1 MAFPVGPVLAAVGL
15 GAAGWWY
22 WTHWRTLLHAA
33 KSYALLLTVTD
44 KSGGGLEK
52 VTSELA
58 YMLGMLDGKNPLG
71 PAITLLGAP
80 APRDQGQVQ
89 QLLAGNPAVFMVAVQ
104 ANRDVKAGLLLEA
117 LGSKVHLDQVQE
129 LPVAP
134 AVTVEGGAFVWSV
147 VDPSKKRVRED
158 IESVTRKVGQYL
170 GFTDYGTPKVAIVSE
185 GNGRWT
191 GLFRGSNKPLTEAQ
205 VKNAFAQA
213 QLLLVDYGK
222 RPYSDDLLGGDKAA
236 PRVSGWGGWSSQ
248 ARG

>member
-22 WTHWRTLLHAA
+22 WTHWRTLLHAT

-134 AVTVEGGAFVWSV
+134 SV
-147 VDPSKKRVRED
+147 PSAGSDGVIYYWQVSDPSTKRVAED
-158 IESVTRKVGQYL
+158 IESATRKVGQFL
-170 GFTDYGTPKVAIVSE
+170 GFSKYGVGASKLTSL
-185 GNGRWT
+185 GGGRWS
-191 GLFRGSNKPLTEAQ
+191 GNFAEPNKAITEAQ
-205 VKNAFAQA
+205 VRNAFAQA
-213 QLLLVDYGK
+213 QLQLLDWG
-222 RPYSDDLLGGDKAA
+222 RQDAPITA
-236 PRVSGWGGWSSQ
+236 PRVSGWSSQ